1 MDLELRCPSC
11 KEYYRS
17 PVYLPCTH
25 SLCYACAL
33 TSIQT
38 TNEHHHN
45 QSTLDISSTS
55 FASDLDKLSLTSD
68 NDSGVII
75 NRHSPSSSNSSS
87 SSSSSS
93 SISSSSRPSSIL
105 LPPALPEISSSFIPT
120 APIRHQTNKPYST
133 CLQCPVCSKIIF
145 MDISG
150 IRSLPK
156 NCLLTDIV
164 SRYLGEKS
172 YEQQQPQTPKCQ
184 LCRPSE
190 ERAITR
196 ICEQCRIG
204 YCDQC
209 REQYHPMR
217 GPYSKHNFV
226 NALQQ
231 FSNNLNEKIFCHE
244 HSNRLATSYC
254 LHCRLECCQ
263 QCSIHTNHDT
273 VPIQQA
279 AKLYKT
285 QLSSQLQCLSEKAK
299 YGAEFLAKLKL
310 YPDYIKK
317 NGEIFETNLVKDIDN
332 LIQTLENKKQ
342 ELVTYVHKEIERKI
356 SLIHQQCSTYN
367 AHIQRTTGFL
377 QFSIEALKES
387 DPLAYLQVCHGLNS
401 KCSSI
406 YGSFSDEYE
415 CKAHTSFEFDFT
427 FNTDSLYREIHRLQ
441 FQQIKPPLSP
451 RFIAEQ
457 CLCHDEP
464 SGTISGTLAWSMRDV
479 GAIQGFILE
488 LDDGTFAS
496 DFREV
501 YDGTETMCAVDGL
514 LLSNVYTARVKAY
527 NQAGESAYSECI
539 TLHSSS
545 VYWFTFNP
553 RTAHPDIQFISN
565 STSLTNDNHYSFDS
579 ITCLSSQERVA
590 LGSRGFRKGK
600 HYWEITIQRY
610 DDKPDPAF
618 GVARFDVL
626 KEHMLGKDA
635 KSWCMYIDSQRS
647 WFMHN
652 GQHTN
657 RINSGITVGSVI
669 GILLDLNNG
678 TLSFYINDEPHGPIA
693 FSNLTQGG
701 VYYPAVSLNK
711 NVQLTLVSGLDAP
724 TQTNHEL

>member
-75 NRHSPSSSNSSS
+75 NRHSPSSSNSS

-279 AKLYKT
+279 AKLYK
-285 QLSSQLQCLSEKAK
+285 
-299 YGAEFLAKLKL
+299 
-310 YPDYIKK
+310 
-317 NGEIFETNLVKDIDN
+317 
-332 LIQTLENKKQ
+332 
-342 ELVTYVHKEIERKI
+342 
-356 SLIHQQCSTYN
+356 
-367 AHIQRTTGFL
+367 
-377 QFSIEALKES
+377 
-387 DPLAYLQVCHGLNS
+387 
-401 KCSSI
+401 
-406 YGSFSDEYE
+406 
-415 CKAHTSFEFDFT
+415 
-427 FNTDSLYREIHRLQ
+427 
-441 FQQIKPPLSP
+441 
-451 RFIAEQ
+451 
-457 CLCHDEP
+457 
-464 SGTISGTLAWSMRDV
+464 
-479 GAIQGFILE
+479 
-488 LDDGTFAS
+488 
-496 DFREV
+496 
-501 YDGTETMCAVDGL
+501 
-514 LLSNVYTARVKAY
+514 
-527 NQAGESAYSECI
+527 
-539 TLHSSS
+539 
-545 VYWFTFNP
+545 
-553 RTAHPDIQFISN
+553 
-565 STSLTNDNHYSFDS
+565 
-579 ITCLSSQERVA
+579 
-590 LGSRGFRKGK
+590 
-600 HYWEITIQRY
+600 
-610 DDKPDPAF
+610 
-618 GVARFDVL
+618 
-626 KEHMLGKDA
+626 
-635 KSWCMYIDSQRS
+635 
-647 WFMHN
+647 
-652 GQHTN
+652 
-657 RINSGITVGSVI
+657 
-669 GILLDLNNG
+669 
-678 TLSFYINDEPHGPIA
+678 
-693 FSNLTQGG
+693 
-701 VYYPAVSLNK
+701 
-711 NVQLTLVSGLDAP
+711 
-724 TQTNHEL
+724 